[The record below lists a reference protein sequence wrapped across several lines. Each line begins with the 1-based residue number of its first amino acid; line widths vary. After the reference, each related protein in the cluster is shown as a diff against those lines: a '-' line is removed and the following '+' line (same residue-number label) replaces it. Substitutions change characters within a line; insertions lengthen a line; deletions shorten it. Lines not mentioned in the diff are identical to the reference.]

1 MGTQTGTVAIGEPTA
16 PAADATR
23 PHPQTPRHPRTTQPK
38 PRARGWIHLV
48 SAVVA
53 LVAGATLISVSWPF
67 AGLNAG
73 VVTSI
78 YTAAVVGMFTVSA
91 VYHRVHWKSVAAR
104 TRMKRLD
111 HSMIFVL
118 IAGTYTPFALLA
130 MPPGVGKP
138 VLGIVW
144 GGAVAGVLL
153 KMCWP
158 SAPRW
163 VGVPLYLLLGWVAA
177 FYIAAILHAA
187 GVAAMALLAVG
198 GTLYSIGGMLY
209 ALRWPDPWPA
219 TFGYHE
225 FFHACTAVAAICH
238 YIAVWLAVFHGGHP
252 L

>member
-1 MGTQTGTVAIGEPTA
+1 MSTQTSTAAIREPTA
-16 PAADATR
+16 LTEDTTQ
-23 PHPQTPRHPRTTQPK
+23 PQPPQPK

-48 SAVVA
+48 LAVIA
-53 LVAGATLISVSWPF
+53 LAAGATLISVSWPL

-73 VVTSI
+73 LVTSV

-91 VYHRVHWKSVAAR
+91 VYHRVHWKSMAAR
-104 TRMKRLD
+104 TRMKQLD

-130 MPPGVGKP
+130 MPHATGML
-138 VLGIVW
+138 VLSIVW
-144 GGAVAGVLL
+144 GGATAGVAL

-177 FYIAAILHAA
+177 FYVATILHVA
-187 GVAAMALLAVG
+187 GVAAMALLVAG
-198 GTLYSIGGMLY
+198 GMLYSIGGILY

-225 FFHACTAVAAICH
+225 FFHACTAVAATCH
-238 YIAVWLAVFHGGHP
+238 YIAVWLAVFSVGDP